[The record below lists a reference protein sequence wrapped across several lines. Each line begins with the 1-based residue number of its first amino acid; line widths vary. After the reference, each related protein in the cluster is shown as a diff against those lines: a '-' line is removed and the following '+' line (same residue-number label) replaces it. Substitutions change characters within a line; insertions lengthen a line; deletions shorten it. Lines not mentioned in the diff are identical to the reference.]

1 MSGIHFLTIGYI
13 PNDCKSDRISCGDPV
28 GSGTIEVS
36 LMIEDSKITSMDTDQ
51 SIEVNPI
58 EFLNEKSKLWRD
70 VVNTFCSSFTEKEI
84 KSNMIGAC
92 WAIFMDEIS
101 GKKGITVIAD
111 ESDGGEFHNRAGCHN
126 GNFYLRYQLEE
137 DGEYFGEKVLKF
149 S

>member
-1 MSGIHFLTIGYI
+1 MSAIHFLTIGYI

-51 SIEVNPI
+51 VIEVNPI
-58 EFLNEKSKLWRD
+58 EFLNEKSKLWKH
-70 VVNTFCSSFTEKEI
+70 VANTFCSSFTEKEI
-84 KSNMIGAC
+84 KPNMIGAC

-101 GKKGITVIAD
+101 GKKGITTIAD
-111 ESDGGEFHNRAGCHN
+111 ENDGGEFHNRGGCNN

-137 DGEYFGEKVLKF
+137 DGDHFGEKVLKF

>member
-1 MSGIHFLTIGYI
+1 MSVIHFLTIGYV
-13 PNDCKSDRISCGDPV
+13 PNDCKSERISCGDPV
-28 GSGTIEVS
+28 GSGTTEVL

-58 EFLNEKSKLWRD
+58 EFLNEKSKLWKG
-70 VVNTFCSSFTEKEI
+70 VVKTFCTGFSEKEI
-84 KSNMIGAC
+84 KPNMIGAC

-101 GKKGITVIAD
+101 SKKGITVLAD
-111 ESDGGEFHNRAGCHN
+111 ESDGGEFHNRAGCNN